1 MLSQD
6 NIDITIE
13 LNEPSKSN
21 VPELYVKEIFKQ
33 KVEEFK
39 KVAISV
45 PKISISY
52 SSSVEFKPFTVKRN
66 VLDFDVAA
74 SKIERYD
81 AVNNRLLQTLDADPL
96 MVDDPENTLACS
108 LLESIP
114 EFSYDDADLILDVV
128 EQYLRLID
136 GDDETKKRI
145 IRRYATV
152 IVEDLRQQI
161 YASKEE
167 HTEFI
172 YNVQQ
177 DLIVFGSFAKT
188 NNGWKQR
195 SF

>member
-1 MLSQD
+1 M
-6 NIDITIE
+6 
-13 LNEPSKSN
+13 
-21 VPELYVKEIFKQ
+21 KEIFKQ

-136 GDDETKKRI
+136 
-145 IRRYATV
+145 V
-152 IVEDLRQQI
+152 M
-161 YASKEE
+161 
-167 HTEFI
+167 
-172 YNVQQ
+172 
-177 DLIVFGSFAKT
+177 
-188 NNGWKQR
+188 
-195 SF
+195 